1 MKKRF
6 IFEQNGNY
14 HTVIDTVEEVPLI
27 MLEFKENEF
36 GAYACFHR
44 IIDMLNQYYM
54 GNEFLRKSV
63 NRQQS
68 SNEEC
73 SKYIEEVVRQ
83 NNQLKRDKDRLIGYL
98 FRYKGLDKD
107 DVDDFIL
114 NQENLDEWGE
124 LYYDDDAIYD

>member
-1 MKKRF
+1 
-6 IFEQNGNY
+6 
-14 HTVIDTVEEVPLI
+14 
-27 MLEFKENEF
+27 
-36 GAYACFHR
+36 
-44 IIDMLNQYYM
+44 MLNQYYM
-54 GNEFLRKSV
+54 ENGFLRKSV

-83 NNQLKRDKDRLIGYL
+83 NNQLKRDKDRLMGYL

-124 LYYDDDAIYD
+124 LYYDDDW